1 MTKHVNIYAGS
12 YWNQLLLSL
21 VKKELISSELSP
33 MMRSNYEHLRD
44 WLQDDM
50 DKYGEKIADI
60 ESRDIEPFG

>member
-21 VKKELISSELSP
+21 VKKELESSNLSS

-50 DKYGEKIADI
+50 DKYGEKVADI